1 MKFHPPSR
9 GGTTQGLIL
18 LQDIMKI
25 KLILKRKWKINSHNI
40 QLVAVHAKLELLY
53 WIIPKCL
60 VEVVESNLAF
70 DWKSGIMMTAV
81 LPTNFH
87 SLQNNSEMSKG
98 PFSSLTFLWQDDTEV
113 VDLSSLFRHIA
124 T

>member
-25 KLILKRKWKINSHNI
+25 KLILKHKWKINSHNI